1 MIHMTPLYRF
11 HILCLLLLL
20 AFCSELHSLRLNHV
34 IRHQPSS
41 TKMSPST
48 IQLSMSTKA
57 ASSVATNSAEAD
69 LSLAPS
75 SVINGATVVK
85 CDKITKSFTG
95 TPQFDEV
102 SFTLGKGQRVGLIGI
117 NGAGKS
123 TFLKCLARVDAPDA
137 GSVEVMSNAN
147 VVFVEQDPKRDESL
161 VYEVLFGESTP
172 RGAAARKYM
181 AAGDPAEKDPDNA
194 LLSAIESMNDGDAWV
209 RKPFNQIKS
218 TICMHFLNIIF
229 IDMIFLSMQ
238 LFVL

>member
-1 MIHMTPLYRF
+1 MIHMTPLNRS

-34 IRHQPSS
+34 IRHQSFSSS

-48 IQLSMSTKA
+48 FQLSMSTKA
-57 ASSVATNSAEAD
+57 TSSVATNSAEAD

-75 SVINGATVVK
+75 SVINGATVLK

-102 SFTLGKGQRVGLIGI
+102 SFTLGKGQRVGLIDI

-209 RKPFNQIKS
+209 RKPSYLIKPS
-218 TICMHFLNIIF
+218 TYNC
-229 IDMIFLSMQ
+229 
-238 LFVL
+238 